1 MMYLRIFLVV
11 CISFGLVQSQSGNV
25 LNFMD
30 DILID
35 KVSGVVVWT
44 VQLVLGVGG
53 SGPKI
58 RDFKIKA
65 RRLLE
70 RGGW

>member
-1 MMYLRIFLVV
+1 
-11 CISFGLVQSQSGNV
+11 
-25 LNFMD
+25 MD

-35 KVSGVVVWT
+35 KVSGVVVLT

-58 RDFKIKA
+58 
-65 RRLLE
+65 E
-70 RGGW
+70 RAGGWVGTMIGVKQRVATCPSE